1 MSNLVTQH
9 PKYDQLYLTPQG
21 HVVDRAEAEAMGFD
35 VPTAAVQTI
44 LSDLDRDIRAGRA
57 ALPRN
62 MAMSQKIAA
71 KAEAKERERSDYIG
85 SILAL
90 PEAQSR
96 PIAAAKL
103 ASLYSEKSMP
113 VAKAAIF
120 LRSLP
125 TEDGARVTI
134 NETEPSMSNA
144 LPAHTDAATFKRKI
158 ELRFAAMAQRADH
171 GDLGAKSEAKRL
183 GYAVKLINTTNMNPI
198 AALQSAGVE
207 PATIC

>member
-1 MSNLVTQH
+1 MSNKAFQH
-9 PKYDQLYLTPQG
+9 PTASRLAILPNGRSVTTEQAEIEGFTIVARDTGAWSTWADTYIDGDANASPSARIA
-21 HVVDRAEAEAMGFD
+21 RA
-35 VPTAAVQTI
+35 
-44 LSDLDRDIRAGRA
+44 
-57 ALPRN
+57 
-62 MAMSQKIAA
+62 QK
-71 KAEAKERERSDYIG
+71 AKERERSDYIG

-90 PEAQSR
+90 PEALSR

-103 ASLYSEKSMP
+103 AALYSDKSMP

-134 NETEPSMSNA
+134 NELEPSMSHA
-144 LPAHTDAATFKRKI
+144 IPAHTDAATFRRKI

-171 GDLGAKSEAKRL
+171 GDLGAKAEAKRL
-183 GYAVKLINTTNMNPI
+183 GYAVKLINSTNMNPI

-207 PATIC
+207 PATIR